1 VNPLP
6 AQLATEQRHGTRWG
20 RTAVAALPA
29 LVCVGGVGAALST
42 GALAAGLQVQGGSL
56 QFATSSLY
64 GTQFGAAVVEQAT
77 SPTTAGGT
85 PGSVHLLRLGFANGL
100 LNGLCLSQRQT
111 IGGLD
116 YTLTVTLGDNNPA
129 TWEIQT
135 QNTVLDLTSVSGT
148 LDMDGLV
155 DLNINGPDVT
165 TVTDS
170 TGAFVPNPLGSPE
183 NRFGIQ
189 AHYAKFDQVAGTVQD
204 IQIPGL
210 LQTPDIGISVQPG
223 NVPCP
228 TPAAPSGTP

>member
-1 VNPLP
+1 MNE
-6 AQLATEQRHGTRWG
+6 TSHGTRWG

-29 LVCVGGVGAALST
+29 LVCAGGIGAAVGS

-56 QFATSSLY
+56 EFATSSLY

-77 SPTTAGGT
+77 SSTTAGGA
-85 PGSVHLLRLGFANGL
+85 PGSVHVLRLGFADGL
-100 LNGLCLSQRQT
+100 LDGLCLSQEQT
-111 IGGLD
+111 IGGLPF
-116 YTLTVTLGDNNPA
+116 TLTITLGDKNPG
-129 TWEIQT
+129 TWEVRT
-135 QNTVLDLTSVSGT
+135 QNTVLDLTSVTGT

-170 TGAFVPNPLGSPE
+170 TGAFVPDPLGSSE

-189 AHYAKFDQVAGTVQD
+189 AHYAKFDQVTGTVQD

-210 LQTPDIGISVQPG
+210 LQTPAIGISVQPG

-228 TPAAPSGTP
+228 TPPAPTGTP